1 MTEYTPDSW
10 VILKMVYKDQVFY
23 KLLGGW
29 SGGYINGSSWRLNSG
44 IEKVELDNDRYMFYG
59 ISGSVYKCHKDG
71 YGLRMS
77 NAEAYNTM
85 KKAHPNNVE
94 LMEDRDWLQMEWK

>member
-1 MTEYTPDSW
+1 MTKYTPDNW
-10 VILKMVYKDQVFY
+10 VVLKMVYKDQVIY
-23 KLLGGW
+23 KVLGGW

-44 IEKVELDNDRYMFYG
+44 IEKVELDNDCYMFYG
-59 ISGSVYKCHKDG
+59 SSGSVYSCSKTG

-85 KKAHPNNVE
+85 KKMYPDNVE
-94 LMEDRDWLQMEWK
+94 LLEDRDWLQMEWK